1 MEDPEEFADSTLLV
15 APESPTKT
23 SLDTAQKEVHN
34 KQVWTKSTAIRT
46 PFYIIA
52 ALAISSNSAF
62 STGFMFNIIS
72 ILENHGLTK
81 AEAV

>member
-1 MEDPEEFADSTLLV
+1 MEEPEEFGDSTELV
-15 APESPTKT
+15 TPESPPKK
-23 SLDTAQKEVHN
+23 SLDTAQSEIDK
-34 KQVWTKSTAIRT
+34 KPVWTKSSAIKT

-62 STGFMFNIIS
+62 STGFMFNIVS